1 MNKITGFLKEV
12 YEELTKVT
20 WLGRTDVV
28 RSTIAV
34 SFVVVL
40 ISIYISVVDFG
51 LTAFLKAILGGR

>member
-1 MNKITGFLKEV
+1 MTKITGFIKEV

-20 WLGRTDVV
+20 WLGRKDVI
-28 RSTIAV
+28 RSTVAV

-51 LTAFLKAILGGR
+51 LNAFLKAILGGR

>member
-20 WLGRTDVV
+20 WLGRKDVI
-28 RSTIAV
+28 RSTVAV

>member
-20 WLGRTDVV
+20 WLGRKDVI
-28 RSTIAV
+28 RSTVAV

-51 LTAFLKAILGGR
+51 LNAFLKAILGGR